1 MKMYFFKYLLSI
13 LFLGSM
19 IACSE
24 MDATYRDLVKDGE
37 TIYPGKADSL
47 QVMPGNKRIKLSWE
61 LSADPR
67 VKIVKVYWNS
77 KKDSVEIPV
86 IYKGEPQNMSTI
98 IENLAEAKHNF
109 NIITYDNLGNRSVM
123 VEVQGEVFGPIYE
136 SSLANRPLLDVK
148 LIDYKGHITWADVP
162 NSIGAELN
170 YVDQSGTENKLFI
183 PAEENTTIIS
193 DIKPGSQI
201 RYRTMYLPEPTA
213 IDTFY
218 TIFESK
224 QIPQYS
230 ELDKNKFKKVVL
242 PTDNTTIYAANN
254 PMECLWDN
262 NNSTFYYTG
271 RDTGIPTWFTFDLG
285 QTAKLGR
292 VRYNQR
298 TSPASIEWGGS
309 NARHFEIW
317 GIADTPPVD
326 GSWDDW
332 TKLMDVVSE
341 KPSGLPLGQV
351 TDEDRAL
358 MIAGEEFEF
367 PADTPPIRYIRIKV
381 NSTWGNVQMF
391 HIAELTFWG
400 Q

>member
-183 PAEENTTIIS
+183 PA
-193 DIKPGSQI
+193 
-201 RYRTMYLPEPTA
+201 
-213 IDTFY
+213 
-218 TIFESK
+218 
-224 QIPQYS
+224 
-230 ELDKNKFKKVVL
+230 
-242 PTDNTTIYAANN
+242 
-254 PMECLWDN
+254 
-262 NNSTFYYTG
+262 
-271 RDTGIPTWFTFDLG
+271 
-285 QTAKLGR
+285 
-292 VRYNQR
+292 
-298 TSPASIEWGGS
+298 
-309 NARHFEIW
+309 
-317 GIADTPPVD
+317 
-326 GSWDDW
+326 
-332 TKLMDVVSE
+332 
-341 KPSGLPLGQV
+341 
-351 TDEDRAL
+351 
-358 MIAGEEFEF
+358 
-367 PADTPPIRYIRIKV
+367 
-381 NSTWGNVQMF
+381 
-391 HIAELTFWG
+391 
-400 Q
+400 